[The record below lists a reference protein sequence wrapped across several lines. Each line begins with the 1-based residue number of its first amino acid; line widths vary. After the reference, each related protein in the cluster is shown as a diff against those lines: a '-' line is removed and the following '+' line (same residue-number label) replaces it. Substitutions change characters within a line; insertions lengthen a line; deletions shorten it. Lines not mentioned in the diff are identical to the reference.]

1 MTVQESIDGNGGI
14 FDNLGR
20 EIRNLQLCY
29 TVRGPKSLSIGDGMM
44 DSSSQDCTGVWITR
58 WLDWLLDFT

>member
-14 FDNLGR
+14 FDK
-20 EIRNLQLCY
+20 NLQLCY

-58 WLDWLLDFT
+58 FLDWLLDFT